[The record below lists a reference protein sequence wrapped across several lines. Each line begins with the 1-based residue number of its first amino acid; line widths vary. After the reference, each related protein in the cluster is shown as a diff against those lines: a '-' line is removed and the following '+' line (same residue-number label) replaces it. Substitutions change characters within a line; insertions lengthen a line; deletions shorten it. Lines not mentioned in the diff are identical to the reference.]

1 MVGLFDD
8 SKVEKLIGELHDI
21 ELYGDCAKA
30 SIKVII
36 FLIPRTQMVSA
47 KYRFLQI
54 YFRRM
59 NSNKRIVTR
68 IQK

>member
-8 SKVEKLIGELHDI
+8 SKVEKLLGELHDI

-36 FLIPRTQMVSA
+36 FFMSEDSNGECKISIPA
-47 KYRFLQI
+47 DIF
-54 YFRRM
+54 
-59 NSNKRIVTR
+59 
-68 IQK
+68 